1 MPFAPDKKK
10 QLIRSFQRLKS
21 AKNFTG
27 SRQASHE
34 VTHMK
39 KRLFA
44 AVPLFVAM
52 TIFSMVAFAGPA
64 IQDNQM
70 TGALPQKSFDRIVK
84 EVRHEL
90 VMLPYYGV
98 FDNLAYKVDPDGTV
112 TLLGQVARPTLK
124 SDSENVVK
132 RIEGVTKVVNNIEVL
147 PTSPDDDRI
156 RRDTYRA
163 IYGDPALSL
172 YQVRAVPPI
181 HIIVKNG
188 HITLEGSVAR
198 EMDKTIAGMR
208 ANSVPGA
215 FSVDNNLVVDE
226 PEKGKKK

>member
-1 MPFAPDKKK
+1 
-10 QLIRSFQRLKS
+10 
-21 AKNFTG
+21 
-27 SRQASHE
+27 
-34 VTHMK
+34 MK
-39 KRLFA
+39 KLLSLVLLMGLA
-44 AVPLFVAM
+44 LA
-52 TIFSMVAFAGPA
+52 IFSMVAFAGPVV
-64 IQDNQM
+64 QDNQM
-70 TGALPQKSFDRIVK
+70 TGAVPQKSFDRIVK

-112 TLLGQVARPTLK
+112 TLLGQVARPSLK
-124 SDSENVVK
+124 SDAESVVK
-132 RIEGVTKVVNNIEVL
+132 RIEGVSRVVNNIEVL
-147 PTSPDDDRI
+147 PNSPMDDRI
-156 RRDTYRA
+156 RLATYRA

-198 EMDKTIAGMR
+198 EMDKTVAGIR

-215 FSVDNNLVVDE
+215 FSVDNNLVVEESDS
-226 PEKGKKK
+226 KKK

>member
-1 MPFAPDKKK
+1 
-10 QLIRSFQRLKS
+10 
-21 AKNFTG
+21 
-27 SRQASHE
+27 
-34 VTHMK
+34 MK
-39 KRLFA
+39 KSLSLVLLMSLAFA
-44 AVPLFVAM
+44 
-52 TIFSMVAFAGPA
+52 IFSMAAFAGPA

-98 FDNLAYKVDPDGTV
+98 FDNLAYKVDRDGTV
-112 TLLGQVARPTLK
+112 TLIGQVARPTLK
-124 SDSENVVK
+124 SDAENVVK
-132 RIEGVTKVVNNIEVL
+132 RIEGVTRVVNNIEVL
-147 PTSPDDDRI
+147 PDSPMDDRI
-156 RRDTYRA
+156 RLATYRA

-198 EMDKTIAGMR
+198 EMDKTVAGMR

-215 FSVDNNLVVDE
+215 FSVDNNLVVEE
-226 PEKGKKK
+226 PDSKKK